1 MPHALITIPLTFLL
15 LCSAASAQQFYRWTD
30 EEGKLN
36 IQSSIPPEMV
46 SKGYEVIDESGTVLK
61 VVAPEL
67 SEAEKRAQETAA
79 VNAEMRRARDEELL
93 KLYRSPSDVDRAMK
107 TWLSRMDMEIR
118 VKSNRIR
125 IKENEYNTL
134 QERAANQ
141 EKAGQEV
148 SEALVDEMSTIQLEI
163 ETYQHEI
170 REVELRQEE
179 SRSVFLRDRA
189 RMVELWE
196 ILNKEDWVEPE
207 SEE

>member
-1 MPHALITIPLTFLL
+1 MSHALKAITLILLL
-15 LCSAASAQQFYRWTD
+15 LCTTVSAQQFYRWTD
-30 EEGKLN
+30 ENGKLT
-36 IQSSIPPEMV
+36 IQSTIPPEVV
-46 SKGYEVIDESGTVLK
+46 SKGYEIIDETGTVLK
-61 VVAPEL
+61 VIEPEI
-67 SEAEKRAQETAA
+67 SEAEKRARETAA

-107 TWLSRMDMEIR
+107 TWLSRMDMEAR
-118 VKSNRIR
+118 VKRNRIR

-148 SEALVDEMSTIQLEI
+148 SQELINQMADIQLEI
-163 ETYQHEI
+163 ETYQLEI

-196 ILNKEDWVEPE
+196 ILNNKDWVDPEPE
-207 SEE
+207 D

>member
-1 MPHALITIPLTFLL
+1 MPHALKALTLILLL

-30 EEGKLN
+30 ENGN
-36 IQSSIPPEMV
+36 VSIQSSIPPEAV
-46 SKGYEVIDESGTVLK
+46 SKGYEIIDEKGIVLK
-61 VVAPEL
+61 VIEPEI
-67 SEAEKRAQETAA
+67 SEAEKRARETAA

-93 KLYRSPSDVDRAMK
+93 KLYRSPADVDRAMK

-118 VKSNRIR
+118 VKNNRIR

-148 SEALVDEMSTIQLEI
+148 SEELLNEMDNIQLEI
-163 ETYQHEI
+163 ETYELEI

-196 ILNKEDWVEPE
+196 ILNNEPWVEPE
-207 SEE
+207 ADD